1 MAPPLDVTL
10 GPNVLERVSAQQG
23 REPMERTIR
32 SGSVSQEQERTKEKG
47 RTSVQE
53 LQMAVD
59 DMNRKAQDLR
69 RSVQFSVD
77 RELNMTVV
85 KVVDSRTEEVVR
97 QIPSE
102 EFIEISKALRESRS
116 LIFDAEA

>member
-1 MAPPLDVTL
+1 MAPPLYVTP

-23 REPMERTIR
+23 SEPTERNAR
-32 SGSVSQEQERTKEKG
+32 SGSVSQEQGWAKEKG

-53 LQMAVD
+53 LQAAVD

-69 RSVQFSVD
+69 RSVQFSID

-116 LIFDAEA
+116 LIFDAEV

>member
-1 MAPPLDVTL
+1 
-10 GPNVLERVSAQQG
+10 
-23 REPMERTIR
+23 MERTIR
-32 SGSVSQEQERTKEKG
+32 SSSVSQEQERTKEKG

-116 LIFDAEA
+116 LIFDAEV

>member
-1 MAPPLDVTL
+1 
-10 GPNVLERVSAQQG
+10 
-23 REPMERTIR
+23 MERKIR
-32 SGSVSQEQERTKEKG
+32 SSSVSQEQERTKEKG

-116 LIFDAEA
+116 LIFDAEV